1 MSSPNWRRGI
11 VILVTL
17 LIGGYGI
24 GVLWYV
30 HNSPDIGIHCTFSRK
45 VGRIYPSYLRSP
57 IEGSPN
63 QFAGYKVARIGPT
76 EIDSFPQY
84 LRTLRLLS
92 QEVQAGNAPSEAV
105 ITEDGETRV
114 QVVLIGPRDE
124 PPAVLWCALGR
135 TPLEYM
141 VPSILWIILEA
152 GMFAVGALVFWNRPG
167 DRSAGPFF
175 ALSVAAVGAYV
186 GGYHWWQIIT
196 QPVLLTL
203 FVISAVLVPAIT
215 LHFYHVFPRPKVWML
230 LYRRW
235 VLLVIY
241 APSVVIGLMLLAAYF
256 WVRWLFRTG
265 ESVESIR
272 HALAWNRY
280 IIFAAFALS
289 MVQFLA
295 GVLCLIHS
303 VRKYHEPS
311 ERQQVK
317 WILTGSLLALL
328 PIGYSFFL
336 AIFQPLEFISGGA
349 VWPMF
354 IASACITVAFTISI
368 TRYRLLRLDLFLDS
382 GVVYFVVSFLGGLA
396 YYGLVFTVM
405 LVVGRQVIP
414 GPSLGQIIW
423 VSCTFLI
430 LLVILDW
437 ARGRFQRSLENRY
450 RRDKHQLDRTLHQL
464 SEAIE
469 HLVEPPVLVRYL
481 LNACTELLLVSRGS
495 FYLSEDDPPLFRLAG
510 AIGPAPEFTELTPD
524 GSLVASLERQTLLT
538 LQNCRDRG
546 ACEQLQKLGGEI
558 ALSLRYE
565 GRLLGFLVLGPKA
578 SGFFTGDDF
587 HLLTAFSSISALAL
601 QSAAGRRAIV
611 GLNRDLQTKVEKI
624 SEQQGRIVALQ
635 RQLVRQQSTGD
646 GKPDEKPAPA
656 HSTPRRDSEI
666 IGSSPRV
673 LDLLETARKVAASAS
688 AVLIRGESGT
698 GKELLAEDIHRYSP
712 RSSKPFVKVH
722 CAALSPTLLESEL
735 FGHVKGA
742 FTNAVSDKVGRF
754 EMANGGT
761 LFLDEIGDIS
771 LDLQTK
777 LLRVLQEKM
786 FERVGSSESIRVD
799 VRIVAAT
806 HQNLERLI
814 QQERFRE
821 DLFYRLNVIPLNVP
835 ALRERREDITEL
847 VQCFLQQFSQEFG
860 RAMPEMEDEA
870 MIALQ
875 HYKWPGNIRQLRNVV
890 ERAIVVCDGPTI
902 RLSDLPEE
910 IRGGQILATGTSAGS
925 GLRHVGMAA
934 HRKMTRRAAKEE
946 RMRLE
951 QEALV
956 RALTETNGNK
966 AEAARLLGIPRST
979 LLSRMQKFGLQ

>member
-1 MSSPNWRRGI
+1 
-11 VILVTL
+11 
-17 LIGGYGI
+17 
-24 GVLWYV
+24 
-30 HNSPDIGIHCTFSRK
+30 
-45 VGRIYPSYLRSP
+45 
-57 IEGSPN
+57 
-63 QFAGYKVARIGPT
+63 
-76 EIDSFPQY
+76 
-84 LRTLRLLS
+84 
-92 QEVQAGNAPSEAV
+92 
-105 ITEDGETRV
+105 
-114 QVVLIGPRDE
+114 
-124 PPAVLWCALGR
+124 
-135 TPLEYM
+135 
-141 VPSILWIILEA
+141 
-152 GMFAVGALVFWNRPG
+152 
-167 DRSAGPFF
+167 
-175 ALSVAAVGAYV
+175 
-186 GGYHWWQIIT
+186 
-196 QPVLLTL
+196 
-203 FVISAVLVPAIT
+203 
-215 LHFYHVFPRPKVWML
+215 ML
-230 LYRRW
+230 L
-235 VLLVIY
+235 
-241 APSVVIGLMLLAAYF
+241 GAYF
-256 WVRWLFRTG
+256 WVRWLFRAG
-265 ESVESIR
+265 GSVDSIR
-272 HALAWNRY
+272 YALGWNRV

-289 MVQFLA
+289 TVQFLA
-295 GVLCLIHS
+295 GVFCLIHS
-303 VRKYHEPS
+303 LRKNHEPT

-328 PIGYSFFL
+328 PIGYSLFL

-354 IASACITVAFTISI
+354 IASACIMVAFTISI

-414 GPSLGQIIW
+414 GPSLGQIVW

-430 LLVILDW
+430 LLVIMDW

-481 LNACTELLLVSRGS
+481 LNACTELLSVSRGS
-495 FYLSEDDPPLFRLAG
+495 FFLCEDDPPLFRLAG
-510 AIGPAPEFTELTPD
+510 AIGPAPQLAELTPD
-524 GSLVASLERQTLLT
+524 GNLVAALERQTLLT

-546 ACEQLQKLGGEI
+546 ACDQLQKLGGEI

-565 GRLLGFLVLGPKA
+565 GRMLGFLVLGPKA
-578 SGFFTGDDF
+578 SGFFTGEDF

-611 GLNRDLQTKVEKI
+611 GLNRDLQTKVVKI

-635 RQLVRQQSTGD
+635 RQLIRQQSSGES
-646 GKPDEKPAPA
+646 KPEEKPAPA
-656 HSTPRRDSEI
+656 RPYKRDSEI
-666 IGSSPRV
+666 IGSSPAV

-698 GKELLAEDIHRYSP
+698 GKELLAEDIHNHSP
-712 RSSKPFVKVH
+712 RAGRPFIKVH

-742 FTNAVSDKVGRF
+742 FTNAVTDKVGRF
-754 EMANGGT
+754 ELANGGT

-771 LDLQTK
+771 LDVQTK

-786 FERVGSSESIRVD
+786 FERVGSSESFRVD

-821 DLFYRLNVIPLNVP
+821 DLFYRLNVIPLTVP
-835 ALRERREDITEL
+835 ALRERREDIPEL
-847 VQCFLQQFSQEFG
+847 VQCFLQEFSQQFG
-860 RAMPEMEDEA
+860 RATPEMEDEA

-875 HYKWPGNIRQLRNVV
+875 HHRWPGNIRQLRNVV

-910 IRGGQILATGTSAGS
+910 IRHGQSPPGLGFVSSARPVTSA
-925 GLRHVGMAA
+925 VN
-934 HRKMTRRAAKEE
+934 RKGARRAAKEE

-951 QEALV
+951 QEALM
-956 RALTETNGNK
+956 RALSETGGNK

-979 LLSRMQKFGLQ
+979 LLSRMQKYGLL